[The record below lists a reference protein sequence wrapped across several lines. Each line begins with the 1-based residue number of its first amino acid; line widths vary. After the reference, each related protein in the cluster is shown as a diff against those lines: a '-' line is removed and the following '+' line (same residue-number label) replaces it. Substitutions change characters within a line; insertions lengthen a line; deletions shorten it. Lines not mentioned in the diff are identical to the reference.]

1 MSSMSRS
8 GQANRSRLPE
18 CQLLSDLLVG
28 PTGSLQLARLLG
40 GKEAGRIAL
49 VRHVPEGS
57 TPELTRRVARAQ
69 SISHPRFAKTLGL
82 VSSNG
87 ATYIASEYMPAVTLY
102 ELRQAA
108 SAQGKTLPLSIAVR
122 VVREALSAAAAAR
135 KLFSDGGKDDCGR
148 ILFSDTIWVAEFGE
162 VFITEVGFAS
172 LLYDS
177 PSRAGVPNR
186 PGSDVDALAGLVELR
201 DMLSLYPGTDR
212 ALGSLAKDVTA
223 GIARLL
229 TLTLHPDSKTKVQS
243 LDAVGRALAAMPGTD
258 SATEA
263 DVQRSVQD
271 LMRSVL
277 ERRQG
282 QIPTGERVTTHAEG
296 DEEATRMFDA
306 GRLMRATEQETVR
319 PAANPEAHEEAP
331 RSSGLAPAKLPRF
344 ENLAHQERNSGAD
357 EDVTSLFIPMKVGD
371 SAPPPHHTA
380 LATPAPARPRTS
392 PLPAGAHI
400 PTPRPA
406 AGMPSP
412 MPSRPP
418 ESSKPT
424 RMDEETMV
432 TRPPP
437 KRAFGPLV
445 WFVLMCVFLAAFFWV
460 LKHKPF
466 G

>member
-1 MSSMSRS
+1 M
-8 GQANRSRLPE
+8 
-18 CQLLSDLLVG
+18 SDLFTG
-28 PTGSLQLARLLG
+28 PTGSLKLARLLG
-40 GKEAGRIAL
+40 GKEAGRLAL
-49 VRHVPEGS
+49 VRHVPEGE
-57 TPELTRRVARAQ
+57 TPELTRRVTRAQ

-87 ATYIASEYMPAVTLY
+87 ATYIASEYMPAVTLF

-108 SAQGKTLPLSIAVR
+108 SAQGKTLPLSVAVR
-122 VVREALSAAAAAR
+122 IVREALSAAGAAR
-135 KLFSDGGKDDCGR
+135 KLFSAGGKDDCGR
-148 ILFSDTIWVAEFGE
+148 VLFSDTIWVAEFGE
-162 VFITEVGFAS
+162 VFLTEVGFAS

-177 PSRAGVPNR
+177 PSRAGVPSR

-201 DMLSLYPGTDR
+201 DMLSVHPGTDR
-212 ALGSLAKDVTA
+212 ALSTLAKDVTA

-229 TLTLHPDSKTKVQS
+229 TLTLHPESKTKVQS

-258 SATEA
+258 SANEA
-263 DVQRSVQD
+263 DVQRAVQE
-271 LMRSVL
+271 LMRPVL

-282 QIPTGERVTTHAEG
+282 KIPTGERVTTHAEG

-306 GRLMRATEQETVR
+306 SGLMRATEQETVR
-319 PAANPEAHEEAP
+319 PAASAAASDEAP
-331 RSSGLAPAKLPRF
+331 RSSPGLAPAKLPHF
-344 ENLAHQERNSGAD
+344 ENLAHERDSAAD
-357 EDVTSLFIPMKVGD
+357 EDVTSLFIPLKVSD
-371 SAPPPHHTA
+371 SAPPPPNA
-380 LATPAPARPRTS
+380 AVRTPLPARPRTS
-392 PLPAGAHI
+392 PLPPAAI

-418 ESSKPT
+418 ESTKPS

-432 TRPPP
+432 TRPPR

-445 WFVLMCVFLAAFFWV
+445 WFTLICVFLAAFFWV
-460 LKHKPF
+460 LKNKPF

>member
-1 MSSMSRS
+1 MSRS

-18 CQLLSDLLVG
+18 CQLLSDLLTG
-28 PTGSLQLARLLG
+28 PTGALQLARLLG

-49 VRHVPEGS
+49 VRHVPEGP

-87 ATYIASEYMPAVTLY
+87 ATYIASEYMPAVTLF

-122 VVREALSAAAAAR
+122 IVREALSAAAAAR
-135 KLFSDGGKDDCGR
+135 KLFSDGGRDDCGR
-148 ILFSDTIWVAEFGE
+148 VLFSDTIWVAEFGE

-177 PSRAGVPNR
+177 PSRAGVPSR

-201 DMLSLYPGTDR
+201 DMLSLHPGTDR
-212 ALGSLAKDVTA
+212 ALGTLAKDVTA

-243 LDAVGRALAAMPGTD
+243 IDAVGRALAAMPGTD
-258 SATEA
+258 SANEA
-263 DVQRSVQD
+263 DVQRAVQE
-271 LMRSVL
+271 LMRPVL
-277 ERRQG
+277 EQRQG
-282 QIPTGERVTTHAEG
+282 KIPTGERVTTHG
-296 DEEATRMFDA
+296 QDDEEATRMFDA
-306 GRLMRATEQETVR
+306 GSMLRATEQETVR
-319 PAANPEAHEEAP
+319 PAVSDEATAEAP
-331 RSSGLAPAKLPRF
+331 ANSHHLAPAKVPRF
-344 ENLAHQERNSGAD
+344 ENLAPGEQNSGAD
-357 EDVTSLFIPMKVGD
+357 EDVTSLFIPMKV
-371 SAPPPHHTA
+371 SESVPPPHHV
-380 LATPAPARPRTS
+380 LAPPVASRPRTS
-392 PLPAGAHI
+392 PLPPSAS

-406 AGMPSP
+406 AGVPSP
-412 MPSRPP
+412 MPARPP
-418 ESSKPT
+418 ASNKPS
-424 RMDEETMV
+424 RMDEETVV

-437 KRAFGPLV
+437 KGAFGPLM